1 MILANL
7 LQKIALWKTEFN
19 RSLEIEHHIRMLDW
33 VVSPYEFTRSIN
45 DIINDKDYELS
56 PNEYFK
62 KYK

>member
-1 MILANL
+1 MKSKIMILANL

-19 RSLEIEHHIRMLDW
+19 RSLEIEHH
-33 VVSPYEFTRSIN
+33 TRSIN